1 MADNVKVTVRKVNE
15 VFIKIETDDSTLMEI
30 SDYFTFFVP
39 GYQFMPTYK
48 NKFWDGKIRLV
59 TVLTASTYVG
69 LSRYIERFCEKRK
82 YDFEYTYD
90 NSDVSFSVQEA
101 MDFFKTLDLKRKGK
115 SITPF
120 DHQIKAF
127 VHCVRKKRCLL
138 LSPTGSGKSL
148 IAYLLYRY
156 YNSKT
161 LIIVPTIGLVKQL
174 KSDFQDYGYKGKIHM
189 ISSGADKNIADS
201 NIVITT
207 WQSIYKMH
215 KKWFQNFEVVIGD
228 EAHGFKAK
236 SLTNI
241 MTKIDDAEIRI
252 GMTGTLDDSETHKF
266 VLEGLFGPVKQ
277 FTTTKE
283 LIDSEVLSPFT
294 IKAITLIYTED
305 ERKLVSKMSYQ
316 QEIEWLRNHPKR
328 NKFLSNLAL
337 SLKGNTLLLFRFIE
351 HGEKLYKVISE
362 TSERSVYYI
371 DGGVSG
377 DMREEIRGKIELEE
391 DITLIASL
399 GTTSTGTDMPS
410 VQNLIPASPLKAKIK
425 NLQSIGRILRKR
437 KDKEAILFDISD
449 DLAWKT
455 RSNFSLLH
463 YKERSKVYKTEKFIH
478 KEYKVNL

>member
-1 MADNVKVTVRKVNE
+1 MADNVEVTVHKINE
-15 VFIKIETDDSTLMEI
+15 VFIKIETDSSTLMEI

-59 TVLTASTYVG
+59 NNLTCSTYAG
-69 LSRYIERFCEKRK
+69 LARYVEHFCKKRG
-82 YDFEYTYD
+82 YAFEYAYD
-90 NSDVSFSVQEA
+90 NSDVNFSVQEA
-101 MDFFKTLDLKRKGK
+101 MEFFQSLDLKRKGK
-115 SITPF
+115 PITPF

-174 KSDFQDYGYKGKIHM
+174 KSDFQDYGYKGKIHT

-201 NIVITT
+201 NVVITT
-207 WQSIYKMH
+207 WQSVYKMH

-252 GMTGTLDDSETHKF
+252 GMTGTLDGTQTHKF
-266 VLEGLFGPVKQ
+266 MLEGLFGPVKQ

-283 LIDSEVLSPFT
+283 LIDNEVLAPFK
-294 IKAITLIYTED
+294 IKAITLVYTED

-316 QEIEWLRNHPKR
+316 EEINWLKDHPKR
-328 NKFLSNLAL
+328 NNFLKNLAL
-337 SLKGNTLLLFRFIE
+337 SLKGNTLVLFRFID
-351 HGEKLYKVISE
+351 HGEKLNALLKE
-362 TSERSVYYI
+362 GDRAVYYI

-377 DMREEIRGKIELEE
+377 DMREEIRKRVEREE
-391 DITLIASL
+391 DVILNASL
-399 GTTSTGTDMPS
+399 GTTSTGTDIPS

-425 NLQSIGRILRKR
+425 NLQSIGRILRK
-437 KDKEAILFDISD
+437 KEGKEAILFDISD

-455 RSNFSLLH
+455 RSNYSLQH
-463 YKERSKVYKTEKFIH
+463 YKERVKVYKEEKFQH
-478 KEYKVNL
+478 KEYRVNL